1 MLKSRFGT
9 LSVAGFA
16 AIAGVILVASSVGA
30 HHGASQ
36 GGLAPFTGISSTTTQ
51 AGADV
56 DNDAAADSAAMAAE
70 LQKEAAEEAAD
81 DAAETDDTETGDI
94 NSGDETEAD
103 NEPAGTKGAPKTET
117 D

>member
-9 LSVAGFA
+9 LGIAGFA

-51 AGADV
+51 AGVDV
-56 DNDAAADSAAMAAE
+56 DSDAAADAAAMAAE
-70 LQKEAAEEAAD
+70 LQKEAAEQAAALAAAQHEAAQEAAD

-94 NSGDETEAD
+94 KRNRS
-103 NEPAGTKGAPKTET
+103 
-117 D
+117 